1 MTNWENIV
9 SGKELITAKN
19 KRKNLYIEAR
29 ERKVALEELEEEGWE
44 YVKDYA
50 DSKFVKVRKEKPF
63 YERFEDQIWLL
74 FFQMGFKLLNRDAN
88 FKMNYDFNNP
98 DFTQQI
104 DVFAADDETI
114 LIVECKSSEDLN
126 EVQFKKDIEK
136 LHGQMEGLRK
146 CALKQYPGR
155 KVKFIWATHNC
166 IMSAK
171 DIKRLQEWDIIF
183 FSDSTIQYY
192 SELVKHLGTCSRY
205 QLLGNLLANT
215 EIKKM
220 QNKVL
225 AIKGK
230 MGGHEYYEFSIE
242 PEKLLKIGYVL
253 HRNEANKNMM
263 PTYQRI
269 IKRKRL
275 K

>member
-74 FFQMGFKLLNRDAN
+74 FFQMGFKHLNRDAN

-136 LHGQMEGLRK
+136 LHGQYRLFNWHCKNVLSFLLLQKTILLPLMV
-146 CALKQYPGR
+146 ALTL
-155 KVKFIWATHNC
+155 VI
-166 IMSAK
+166 
-171 DIKRLQEWDIIF
+171 IKRLSI
-183 FSDSTIQYY
+183 DSIHFLKVVLRQ
-192 SELVKHLGTCSRY
+192 S
-205 QLLGNLLANT
+205 
-215 EIKKM
+215 KM
-220 QNKVL
+220 NAKQN
-225 AIKGK
+225 G
-230 MGGHEYYEFSIE
+230 
-242 PEKLLKIGYVL
+242 
-253 HRNEANKNMM
+253 R
-263 PTYQRI
+263 
-269 IKRKRL
+269 
-275 K
+275 

>member
-74 FFQMGFKLLNRDAN
+74 FFQMGFKHLNRDAN

-104 DVFAADDETI
+104 DVFAADDCKNVLSFLLLQKTI
-114 LIVECKSSEDLN
+114 LLPLMV
-126 EVQFKKDIEK
+126 
-136 LHGQMEGLRK
+136 
-146 CALKQYPGR
+146 ALTL
-155 KVKFIWATHNC
+155 VI
-166 IMSAK
+166 
-171 DIKRLQEWDIIF
+171 IKRLSI
-183 FSDSTIQYY
+183 DSIHFLKVVLRQ
-192 SELVKHLGTCSRY
+192 S
-205 QLLGNLLANT
+205 
-215 EIKKM
+215 KM
-220 QNKVL
+220 NAKQN
-225 AIKGK
+225 G
-230 MGGHEYYEFSIE
+230 
-242 PEKLLKIGYVL
+242 
-253 HRNEANKNMM
+253 R
-263 PTYQRI
+263 
-269 IKRKRL
+269 
-275 K
+275 

>member
-104 DVFAADDETI
+104 DV
-114 LIVECKSSEDLN
+114 L
-126 EVQFKKDIEK
+126 Q
-136 LHGQMEGLRK
+136 QMMK
-146 CALKQYPGR
+146 PY
-155 KVKFIWATHNC
+155 
-166 IMSAK
+166 
-171 DIKRLQEWDIIF
+171 
-183 FSDSTIQYY
+183 
-192 SELVKHLGTCSRY
+192 
-205 QLLGNLLANT
+205 
-215 EIKKM
+215 
-220 QNKVL
+220 
-225 AIKGK
+225 
-230 MGGHEYYEFSIE
+230 
-242 PEKLLKIGYVL
+242 
-253 HRNEANKNMM
+253 
-263 PTYQRI
+263 
-269 IKRKRL
+269 
-275 K
+275 